1 MRWSKIKP
9 SLTWT
14 FVYSWLDAWD
24 YSISHC
30 FSPAPGLKIGP
41 PPTQCFQMISK
52 SHFLE
57 LGHQNCD
64 KKHSVGGGPFF
75 KTWNQLK
82 RQCDL
87 ISLDRLLFKDI
98 ASVGSFNQFVFV
110 YLWIA
115 FVFMYVSRWQ
125 WYIARIICSQ
135 KADKQTREDIAKVI
149 ALCLSR
155 LVKCGFSHVWGSLHI
170 QHTSGNISLSFQGSR
185 VPWES

>member
-14 FVYSWLDAWD
+14 FVHSWLDAWD

-30 FSPAPGLKIGP
+30 FSPAPG
-41 PPTQCFQMISK
+41 PTQCFQIISK

-57 LGHQNCD
+57 LGHQKLWQKAFSWRWTFLSSLEPAEKAMWFGIFGPTAFQRYSICWVFQ
-64 KKHSVGGGPFF
+64 SVCIC
-75 KTWNQLK
+75 L
-82 RQCDL
+82 
-87 ISLDRLLFKDI
+87 
-98 ASVGSFNQFVFV
+98 FV
-110 YLWIA
+110 YCICL
-115 FVFMYVSRWQ
+115 YVRVTVTMIHCQ
-125 WYIARIICSQ
+125 DHICSQ
-135 KADKQTREDIAKVI
+135 KTDKQTREDIAKVI

-155 LVKCGFSHVWGSLHI
+155 LKKCGFSHVWGSLHI